1 MVPKICFG
9 QMPQC
14 VSSFE
19 KQAGFSY
26 QTNFFLQTE
35 FPVVLYQREMRV
47 WSVQA
52 WLPMRIEL
60 LGTGGWVGG
69 SLLGSYLLLHVE
81 LRWF

>member
-26 QTNFFLQTE
+26 QTNFFSTD
-35 FPVVLYQREMRV
+35 
-47 WSVQA
+47 
-52 WLPMRIEL
+52 RISSRL
-60 LGTGGWVGG
+60 VSKGDA
-69 SLLGSYLLLHVE
+69 SLECAGLVADE
-81 LRWF
+81 N